1 MKLFWREHLPLLLL
15 QTAILFFV
23 LLIYWLDGYRNLPTA
38 LYSVFFGYFL
48 LSGYLFY
55 RYVTHKSFYKRLSEP
70 MEIWTERNRRK
81 EAAPLPQALFELL
94 DSQHRR
100 YQEQVHTYERKQ
112 REHATFM
119 NQWVHQMK
127 TPLSVIHLTVQEDDD
142 SRLESIR
149 EEADR
154 IGKGLEMVLYMS
166 RLETF
171 EHDFHVEAVSLKKIA
186 NDVIHENK
194 RLFIRHYVYPKVEIA
209 EGVMVHTDAKWL
221 AFIINQL
228 ITNAI
233 RYSSGTR
240 ENVTVSASQ
249 RGDEIVLE
257 ISDRGVGIP
266 KMDLKRVYRPFFT
279 GENGRKF
286 SESTGMGLYLVKE
299 VCDRLGHAIELESE
313 QGVGTTVRII
323 FRRMNS

>member
-15 QTAILFFV
+15 QTVILFFV
-23 LLIYWLDGYRNLPTA
+23 LLIYWMDGYRNMPTA
-38 LYSVFFGYFL
+38 LYSVFFGYFV

-55 RYVTHKSFYKRLSEP
+55 RYATHKSFYKRLSRP

-81 EAAPLPQALFELL
+81 ETGPLPQALFELL
-94 DSQHRR
+94 DSQHKR
-100 YQEQVHTYERKQ
+100 YQEQVHAYERKQ
-112 REHATFM
+112 REHVTFM

-127 TPLSVIHLTVQEDDD
+127 TPLSVIHLTVQEEDDP
-142 SRLESIR
+142 RLESIR

-171 EHDFHVEAVSLKKIA
+171 EHDFRVEPVSLKKIA
-186 NDVIHENK
+186 NDAIHENK
-194 RLFIRHYVYPKVEIA
+194 RLFIRHYVYPKVQIED
-209 EGVMVHTDAKWL
+209 ELVVHSDAKWL
-221 AFIINQL
+221 VFVVNQL

-240 ENVTVSASQ
+240 EHVTVSA
-249 RGDEIVLE
+249 RMHGEDVVLE
-257 ISDRGVGIP
+257 VSDRGVGIS
-266 KMDLKRVYRPFFT
+266 KTDLNRVFRPFFT

-299 VCDRLGHAIELESE
+299 VCDRLGHFIELESK
-313 QGVGTTVRII
+313 QGVGTTVRIV
-323 FRRMNS
+323 FRRME